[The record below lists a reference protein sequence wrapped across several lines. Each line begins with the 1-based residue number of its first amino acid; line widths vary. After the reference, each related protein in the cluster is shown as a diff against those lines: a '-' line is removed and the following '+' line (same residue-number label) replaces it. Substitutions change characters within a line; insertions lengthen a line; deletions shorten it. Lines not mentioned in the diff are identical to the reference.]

1 MLKMYLI
8 ISVKVCD
15 KDHILREKKQDYVK
29 REREALH
36 QLIGA
41 PGFVSL
47 ACTFQDPKKLYFV
60 TTYANN
66 GELLPYINKVG
77 SFDLKCTKF
86 YAAELLLSIEEMHKR
101 NIIHR

>member
-1 MLKMYLI
+1 M
-8 ISVKVCD
+8 CD
-15 KDHILREKKQDYVK
+15 KSHILRENKQDYVK

-36 QLIGA
+36 QLMEA

-47 ACTFQDPKKLYFV
+47 SCTFQDLKKLYYV
-60 TTYANN
+60 MTYAIN